1 MSKQATRTQA
11 AARTGS
17 APSLM
22 RTLAGASFLL
32 VGIAIGNWPTKA
44 LAQSTLSA
52 AGTRSVAGFES
63 VGLYWSAPGV
73 N

>member
-1 MSKQATRTQA
+1 MTHHSMFAEGSEMSKQATRTQA

-17 APSLM
+17 TPSLV

-44 LAQSTLSA
+44 LAQVDFQDNGSPIA
-52 AGTRSVAGFES
+52 AATR
-63 VGLYWSAPGV
+63 
-73 N
+73 